1 MVLASSSVSRV
12 IALLPH
18 GSDAPTRRRREVI
31 APCVWEQLAAAA
43 LALLRCQ
50 PALVLTGALRIPV
63 LRSSSAVYDCPGGL
77 DCRCCSSPSR
87 DCQRLHAVQTALFI
101 AALYSA
107 AQRHACRRL
116 QGAIVTFCRR
126 RAFQSKPQHC
136 TAQTPPPQRETR
148 CSSVTNSLEPP
159 PPPQPQLY

>member
-77 DCRCCSSPSR
+77 DCRLLQLAEQRLPASTRGANSSIYRSALQCCSEARLPS
-87 DCQRLHAVQTALFI
+87 TARG
-101 AALYSA
+101 SC
-107 AQRHACRRL
+107 H
-116 QGAIVTFCRR
+116 VCRR